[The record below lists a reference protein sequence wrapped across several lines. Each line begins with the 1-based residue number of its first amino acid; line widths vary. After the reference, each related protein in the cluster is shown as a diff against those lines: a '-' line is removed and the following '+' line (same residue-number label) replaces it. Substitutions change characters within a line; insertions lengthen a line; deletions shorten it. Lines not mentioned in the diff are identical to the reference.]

1 MYKKAPQR
9 LGNAL
14 GVATFSVLL
23 LLQLVASVLSQSGA
37 SGTLTGVVRDQNGAN
52 MPGVAVTLRNLGT
65 GATRTVTTND
75 EGRWMVPALS
85 VGTYEVTYELAGF
98 KKLVRDRVEVEAA
111 VPRTLED
118 KLEIGD
124 IGATV
129 NVAEGAALI
138 TPDTSAVARQL
149 TAEQLVQVPTSTR
162 SFTQLLSAEA
172 GVSSDL
178 SPVLTN
184 GNGNQSPSVNG
195 TRTTSTSLFFNG
207 VDATNITSNEGSLN
221 GNIAPA
227 PETLSEVKLQTSLYD
242 ASTGRSG
249 GGNFQLI
256 TKSGTNQFN
265 GSAYY
270 YLQNEKFNANDFF
283 FNKDGIERP
292 KARRNEAGFT
302 VGGPIIKDRFFFFG
316 GFQHTSA
323 DTGFVPTA
331 SSITVLPAALA
342 LISGERTKENV
353 LAAFSQLNPGILAS
367 IPKAQCT
374 SPTDRACISDVAI
387 KLLNLK
393 NPATGGFFI
402 PGPRT
407 GGSIIGSDTNVAG
420 NNGGNPYI
428 RQRNVFP
435 AQFKQ
440 DQFTLKL
447 DGRLSKK
454 NTLNGTLFY
463 ANFPG
468 FDPFPDPG
476 SLASPVTVKR
486 SDRNRTLAIS
496 DQHVFGPRFVNEVRF
511 GLFSLNNTR
520 VLDDPFLAITNE
532 SVGIPNPATAFD
544 NGPGTLRLGHYVG
557 RPGTLLERFSFGG
570 PNDTFNRREQTTY
583 SLSDHMTFI
592 TGDHTFRLGAEGKR
606 HNFNTALPEEQAT
619 EFEKYDNFTQL
630 LRGVATEAD
639 TQFGVTEKQFRFRD
653 VGFYFADD
661 WKVNRKLTLNVGLR
675 WEWFGWPEEKNG
687 YIGNFDPSLV
697 TDPDNP
703 LSGFIV
709 PSNAG
714 LTGFSAVDTA
724 IQATARASTKSTLN
738 SQDLNNFAPRIGF
751 AYTPFSSNRLVLR
764 GGYGIFY
771 DRPSAAFIN
780 TVFSNYPH
788 LREEEVTFPA
798 SNVPLISAWSQQD
811 PNFPFNQYLPNRI
824 VRTGGAAGTYQVRDN
839 TNVTRGADGTLN
851 PIDPATGLPFRGNI
865 AETFEFR
872 AINRNLR
879 TPYVQQWNL
888 GGQFEVT
895 KDLLV
900 EVRYV
905 GSKGTKLLQA
915 TSFTQGFDLND
926 SNTPDYVFERFNRA
940 YVAAG
945 SPLGALN
952 SGSTARQRGVGRAF
966 GFANSTLGGMIDYNL
981 ANAAGAVITFEG
993 RSPFLGFD
1001 VPEAIMLGNSAY
1013 SIYHSAQF
1021 SVTKR
1026 LSRGIQFNAAY
1037 TFSKSID
1044 NASADPGST
1053 AGGGKP
1059 DLPNVGFTAQGNAFD
1074 TNANR
1079 AVSDFDRPHR
1089 FSLSFVYD
1097 IPSFGSQSKFL
1108 TGWRVSGFGQAQNG
1122 LPYSIFSAEVTV
1134 ANPSQYSNL
1143 RLGSGGLYR
1152 LAFGRPTLCGTLEQ
1166 LRQRGTDP
1174 TEQSFNP
1181 AALCSPLTL
1190 AGGYPNN
1197 RGFGNLGR
1205 NILRGLSQKRMD
1217 IGLSKTTKLTERMG
1231 LELRWDIFNILNA
1244 VNFATPNN
1252 VIGEAGTDFGKITD
1266 TIGGPRVMQFGMKL
1280 KF

>member
-1 MYKKAPQR
+1 MTIEVSP
-9 LGNAL
+9 GP
-14 GVATFSVLL
+14 FSIYRFTSLL
-23 LLQLVASVLSQSGA
+23 LATLVIGALLAGPVLAQAGA
-37 SGTLTGVVRDQNGAN
+37 VGTLTGVVQDPNGAN
-52 MPGVAVTLRNLGT
+52 LPGVSVTARNLGT
-65 GATRTVTTND
+65 GAVRNVNTDSDGHWTMP
-75 EGRWMVPALS
+75 GLP
-85 VGTYEVTYELAGF
+85 VGTYEVTYEITGF
-98 KKLVRDRVEVEAA
+98 KKLVRERVDVEAS
-111 VPRTLED
+111 VPRTLEE
-118 KLEIGD
+118 KLELGE
-124 IGATV
+124 IGAVINIT
-129 NVAEGAALI
+129 EGAALI
-138 TPDTSAVARQL
+138 TPETSTVARQL
-149 TAEQLVQVPTSTR
+149 SAEQLVQVPTSTR

-207 VDATNITSNEGSLN
+207 IDATNITSNEGSLN

-249 GGNFQLI
+249 GGNFQLV

-283 FNKDGIERP
+283 FNKDGIARP
-292 KARRNEAGFT
+292 KARRNEGGFT
-302 VGGPIIKDRFFFFG
+302 IGGPIKKDRIFFFG
-316 GFQHTSA
+316 GYQHTHA
-323 DTGFVPTA
+323 DTGFVSTA

-342 LISGERTKENV
+342 LINGERTKENV
-353 LAAFSQLNPGILAS
+353 FNAFRTLNPGITAS
-367 IPKAQCT
+367 IPNAN
-374 SPTDRACISDVAI
+374 AISDVAI
-387 KLLNLK
+387 RLLNLR
-393 NPATGGFFI
+393 NPATGDFFI
-402 PGPRT
+402 PAPRSGATSIGNDGGVT
-407 GGSIIGSDTNVAG
+407 GNV
-420 NNGGNPYI
+420 GGNPFV

-435 AQFKQ
+435 AEFKQ
-440 DQFTLKL
+440 DQFTLKV
-447 DGRLSKK
+447 DARLTNK
-454 NTLNGTLFY
+454 NTLNGTLFW
-463 ANFPG
+463 ASFPG
-468 FDPFPDPG
+468 FDPFPDPA

-496 DQHVFGPRFVNEVRF
+496 DQHVFGPRLINEVRF
-511 GLFSLNNTR
+511 GYFSLNNTR
-520 VLDDPFLAITNE
+520 VLDDAFLAITNE
-532 SVGIPNPATAFD
+532 SVGIPNPAVAFD
-544 NGPGTLRLGHYVG
+544 QGPGTLRLGHYVG
-557 RPGTLLERFSFGG
+557 RPGTILERFSFGG
-570 PNDTFNRREQTTY
+570 PNDTFNRREQTTFTIADSVTY
-583 SLSDHMTFI
+583 I
-592 TGDHTFRLGAEGKR
+592 AGNHTLRLGAEAKR

-619 EFEKYDNFTQL
+619 EFEKYDNFTQF

-653 VGFYFADD
+653 ASFYVADD
-661 WKVNRKLTLNVGLR
+661 WKVSRNLTLNAGLR

-687 YIGNFDPSLV
+687 RIGNFDPSLV

-703 LSGFIV
+703 ITGFIV

-714 LTGFSAVDTA
+714 LTGFVAVDTA
-724 IQATARASTKSTLN
+724 IQATTRASTKSTIN
-738 SQDLNNFAPRIGF
+738 NQDLNNFAPRFGF
-751 AYTPFSSNRLVLR
+751 AYMPFSNNRVVIR
-764 GGYGIFY
+764 GGYGIFF

-780 TVFSNYPH
+780 TVFSNYPY
-788 LREEEVTFPA
+788 LREIEVTFPG
-798 SNVPLISAWSQQD
+798 SNVPLTTAWSQQD
-811 PNFPFNQYLPNRI
+811 PNFPFNQFLPNRV
-824 VRTGGAAGTYQVRDN
+824 VRTAGASGTYQLRDN
-839 TNVTRGADGTLN
+839 TNVSRGADGTLN
-851 PIDPATGLPFRGNI
+851 PIDPATGQPFRGNI

-872 AINRNLR
+872 AIDRNLR
-879 TPYVQQWNL
+879 TPYVQQWNV
-888 GGQFEVT
+888 GGQIEVT

-900 EVRYV
+900 EARYV

-915 TSFTQGFDLND
+915 TSFAQGFDLND
-926 SNTPDYVFERFNRA
+926 PNTPDFIFERFNRA

-952 SGSTARQRGVGRAF
+952 AGSTARQRGLGRAF
-966 GFANSTLGGMIDYNL
+966 GFPNATLGGMIDLNL
-981 ANAAGAVITFEG
+981 ANPSGAVITFEG

-1001 VPEAIMLGNSAY
+1001 VPEAILLGNSAY
-1013 SIYHSAQF
+1013 SIYHSAQL

-1026 LSRGIQFNAAY
+1026 LSRGLQFNAAY

-1074 TNANR
+1074 TNANK

-1097 IPSFGSQSKFL
+1097 IPSFGHNSRFL
-1108 TGWRVSGFGQAQNG
+1108 TGWRLSGFAQTQSG
-1122 LPYSIFSAEVTV
+1122 LPFSIFSPEVTV
-1134 ANPSQYSNL
+1134 ANPAQYANL

-1152 LAFGRPTLCGTLEQ
+1152 LAFGRPSLCGTPEQ
-1166 LRQRGTDP
+1166 LRQTGSDP
-1174 TEQSFNP
+1174 TEQAFNP

-1197 RGFGNLGR
+1197 LGFGNLGR
-1205 NILRGLSQKRMD
+1205 NILRGFSQKRVD
-1217 IGLSKTTKLTERMG
+1217 VGLSKNTKLTERAS
-1231 LELRWDIFNILNA
+1231 LELRWDIFNVFNN

-1266 TIGGPRVMQFGMKL
+1266 TIGGPRVMQFGMKV